1 MLRGPGPHVKGRP
14 NKRDNIGDVDRRAN
28 ESFHM
33 NFGLIQDLFVC
44 FFVFFFYIYIYIY
57 FFFFLKGL
65 FDGLGSVVNTVQR

>member
-1 MLRGPGPHVKGRP
+1 MLRGPGPHVKGGP
-14 NKRDNIGDVDRRAN
+14 NKRDNIGDVDWRAN

-44 FFVFFFYIYIYIY
+44 FFVFFFSIYIY
-57 FFFFLKGL
+57 FLKGL